1 MPSIPIIVSEL
12 DRKGTLDQNELTQ
25 QPLTQ
30 QPWPENELP
39 EKILTV
45 ERLSV
50 GFGRSGDINQVTDEV
65 SFSLGKGETLALVG
79 ESGSGKSVTANSI
92 LKLLPKVSSQYLNGR
107 ILFAGEDMQR
117 CSERRLRGIR
127 GGRIGMIFQEPMVS
141 LNPLH
146 RIGRQMVETLAVHR
160 GMRQKAAEKYAAGW
174 LEKVG
179 IRNPAQKISAYP
191 HELSGGERQRVMI
204 AMALINDPEVLIADE
219 PTTALDVSVQA
230 QILDLLKDLQQD
242 LGMAM
247 LFITHDLS
255 IVRKIA
261 DRVAVMKSGQLV
273 ETGTCKQVFES
284 PSHPYT
290 RMLINSDPKGS
301 PVEVSSDSES
311 LLEVDALKVWF
322 PITGGIFRQTV
333 DHVKAVTD
341 MSFTLKRGHSM
352 GLVGE
357 SGSGKS
363 TTGMAILKLVH
374 SQGKIQYC
382 GNELQGLSRKKMLPY
397 RSKMQVVFQ
406 DPFSALNPRMSVA
419 QVIGEGLLVHFAL
432 DQKGIDQ
439 KICSVM
445 EEVGLDSD
453 TRYRF
458 PNEFSGGQRQRIAI
472 ARALVLRPE
481 FILLDEPTSSLDRTV
496 QSQVLELLKE
506 LQRKYSLTYLF
517 ISHDLNVVKSL
528 CHYTIVLKQGEIV
541 EHGETKALFA
551 EPKQAYTKELVSL
564 SSSS

>member
-1 MPSIPIIVSEL
+1 ME
-12 DRKGTLDQNELTQ
+12 RNERT
-25 QPLTQ
+25 
-30 QPWPENELP
+30 
-39 EKILTV
+39 EKILTI

-50 GFGRSGDINQVTDEV
+50 GFGRSGNINQVTDEV

-92 LKLLPKVSSQYLNGR
+92 LKLLPKISSHYLNGR
-107 ILFAGEDMQR
+107 ILFAGEDMLS

-219 PTTALDVSVQA
+219 PTTALDVPVQA

-301 PVEVSSDSES
+301 PVEVISDSES

-374 SQGKIQYC
+374 SQGQIQYC
-382 GNELQGLSRKKMLPY
+382 GNELQGLSRKNMLPY

-419 QVIGEGLLVHFAL
+419 QVIGEGLLVHFTL

-445 EEVGLDSD
+445 EEVGLDPD

-458 PNEFSGGQRQRIAI
+458 PDEFSGGQRQRIAI
-472 ARALVLRPE
+472 ARALVLKPE

-496 QSQVLELLKE
+496 QSQVLDLLKE

-564 SSSS
+564 SRT